1 MTTSTAGDR
10 DTRVTTRRA
19 AFFDVDKTLLPG
31 SSLYLFAR
39 GLYRR
44 GFYDLRDIAAFAF
57 GQLVF
62 RLTGAE
68 GRRGME
74 AAREQALAFIEG
86 RRRDDLVQI
95 GHDIV
100 VEVIGPRIYPG
111 MRRVIDDHHA
121 RGDRTYLVTAAPR
134 ELAEGIATYLGMDGA
149 LGTEAE
155 LVDGTYTGR
164 LLGPVLHGPAK
175 LDAVLR
181 LANEQGFDLRT
192 SSAYSDSVN
201 DRPLLEGVGRP
212 VAVNPDRYLRDLAAE
227 RGWPVQDF
235 RRRRRLWLV
244 WLPAGMAAG
253 AGCGWSG
260 CPPGW
265 PPGSPP
271 WRPRPPAAAWPGA
284 AGRGPTAAGAL
295 ALAWVGGWQ
304 ATLAEHGRDLVL
316 GQAAGGQGA
325 AQAPGRLGR
334 RGPAV
339 AQRAVVVLAL
349 EQAVDEPLGVV
360 PGHVVVD
367 RRLEGRLVHPGL
379 AVLEDVLQVLAQ
391 QAPAEEVVLLA
402 VGAGDDHP
410 EEAALLQRRPELGQV
425 GQVVQERGTLLVVDG
440 LGGRVVLRLE
450 WVEGVG
456 HGHSVDQV
464 DANVSW
470 HGTADAGRAVLDLHR
485 TPLLASS
492 MHLPRARRASGRVR
506 SRIGTRTWYPPQG
519 GTQRG

>member
-86 RRRDDLVQI
+86 KRRDDLVQI

-175 LDAVLR
+175 LDAVVR
-181 LANEQGFDLRT
+181 LANEQGFDLRA

-244 WLPAGMAAG
+244 WLPAGVTTV
-253 AGCGWSG
+253 
-260 CPPGW
+260 
-265 PPGSPP
+265 
-271 WRPRPPAAAWPGA
+271 AAAATGRRLARRGRPGRPGTN
-284 AGRGPTAAGAL
+284 GRGGAS
-295 ALAWVGGWQ
+295 A
-304 ATLAEHGRDLVL
+304 
-316 GQAAGGQGA
+316 
-325 AQAPGRLGR
+325 RLGR
-334 RGPAV
+334 RV
-339 AQRAVVVLAL
+339 
-349 EQAVDEPLGVV
+349 
-360 PGHVVVD
+360 
-367 RRLEGRLVHPGL
+367 
-379 AVLEDVLQVLAQ
+379 
-391 QAPAEEVVLLA
+391 
-402 VGAGDDHP
+402 
-410 EEAALLQRRPELGQV
+410 
-425 GQVVQERGTLLVVDG
+425 
-440 LGGRVVLRLE
+440 
-450 WVEGVG
+450 
-456 HGHSVDQV
+456 
-464 DANVSW
+464 
-470 HGTADAGRAVLDLHR
+470 AGR
-485 TPLLASS
+485 
-492 MHLPRARRASGRVR
+492 PR
-506 SRIGTRTWYPPQG
+506 
-519 GTQRG
+519 

>member
-10 DTRVTTRRA
+10 DTRVTTRQA

-86 RRRDDLVQI
+86 KRRDDLTQI

-175 LDAVLR
+175 LDAVVR
-181 LANEQGFDLRT
+181 LANEQGFDLRA

-212 VAVNPDRYLRDLAAE
+212 VAVNPDRYLRDLAGE

-244 WLPAGMAAG
+244 WLPAGVTTV
-253 AGCGWSG
+253 
-260 CPPGW
+260 
-265 PPGSPP
+265 
-271 WRPRPPAAAWPGA
+271 AAAATGRRLARRGRRGGPGTN
-284 AGRGPTAAGAL
+284 GRGGAS
-295 ALAWVGGWQ
+295 A
-304 ATLAEHGRDLVL
+304 
-316 GQAAGGQGA
+316 
-325 AQAPGRLGR
+325 RLGR
-334 RGPAV
+334 RV
-339 AQRAVVVLAL
+339 
-349 EQAVDEPLGVV
+349 
-360 PGHVVVD
+360 
-367 RRLEGRLVHPGL
+367 
-379 AVLEDVLQVLAQ
+379 
-391 QAPAEEVVLLA
+391 
-402 VGAGDDHP
+402 
-410 EEAALLQRRPELGQV
+410 
-425 GQVVQERGTLLVVDG
+425 
-440 LGGRVVLRLE
+440 
-450 WVEGVG
+450 
-456 HGHSVDQV
+456 
-464 DANVSW
+464 
-470 HGTADAGRAVLDLHR
+470 AGR
-485 TPLLASS
+485 
-492 MHLPRARRASGRVR
+492 PR
-506 SRIGTRTWYPPQG
+506 
-519 GTQRG
+519 

>member
-1 MTTSTAGDR
+1 MTLTRTTGGH
-10 DTRVTTRRA
+10 DTGVTTGRA

-31 SSLYLFAR
+31 SSMYLFAR

-44 GFYDLRDIAAFAF
+44 GFYTVRDIAGFAF

-86 RRRDDLVQI
+86 KRRDDLTQI

-111 MRRVIDDHHA
+111 MRRVIDEHRE
-121 RGDRTYLVTAAPR
+121 RGDLTYLVTAAPR
-134 ELAEGIATYLGMDGA
+134 ELAQGIATYLGMDGA

-181 LANEQGFDLRT
+181 LADEQGFDLRA

-212 VAVNPDRYLRDLAAE
+212 VAVNPDRHLRDLAAE

-253 AGCGWSG
+253 ATT
-260 CPPGW
+260 
-265 PPGSPP
+265 
-271 WRPRPPAAAWPGA
+271 AAAA
-284 AGRGPTAAGAL
+284 VT
-295 ALAWVGGWQ
+295 
-304 ATLAEHGRDLVL
+304 
-316 GQAAGGQGA
+316 
-325 AQAPGRLGR
+325 GR
-334 RGPAV
+334 R
-339 AQRAVVVLAL
+339 L
-349 EQAVDEPLGVV
+349 
-360 PGHVVVD
+360 
-367 RRLEGRLVHPGL
+367 
-379 AVLEDVLQVLAQ
+379 
-391 QAPAEEVVLLA
+391 
-402 VGAGDDHP
+402 
-410 EEAALLQRRPELGQV
+410 
-425 GQVVQERGTLLVVDG
+425 
-440 LGGRVVLRLE
+440 
-450 WVEGVG
+450 
-456 HGHSVDQV
+456 
-464 DANVSW
+464 
-470 HGTADAGRAVLDLHR
+470 
-485 TPLLASS
+485 
-492 MHLPRARRASGRVR
+492 ARRRR
-506 SRIGTRTWYPPQG
+506 R
-519 GTQRG
+519 

>member
-86 RRRDDLVQI
+86 KRRDDLVQI
-95 GHDIV
+95 GHDIL

-175 LDAVLR
+175 LDAVVR
-181 LANEQGFDLRT
+181 LANEQGFDLRA

-244 WLPAGMAAG
+244 WLPAGVTTV
-253 AGCGWSG
+253 
-260 CPPGW
+260 
-265 PPGSPP
+265 
-271 WRPRPPAAAWPGA
+271 AAAATGRRLARRGRPGTN
-284 AGRGPTAAGAL
+284 GRGGAS
-295 ALAWVGGWQ
+295 A
-304 ATLAEHGRDLVL
+304 
-316 GQAAGGQGA
+316 
-325 AQAPGRLGR
+325 RLGR
-334 RGPAV
+334 RV
-339 AQRAVVVLAL
+339 
-349 EQAVDEPLGVV
+349 
-360 PGHVVVD
+360 
-367 RRLEGRLVHPGL
+367 
-379 AVLEDVLQVLAQ
+379 
-391 QAPAEEVVLLA
+391 
-402 VGAGDDHP
+402 
-410 EEAALLQRRPELGQV
+410 
-425 GQVVQERGTLLVVDG
+425 
-440 LGGRVVLRLE
+440 
-450 WVEGVG
+450 
-456 HGHSVDQV
+456 
-464 DANVSW
+464 
-470 HGTADAGRAVLDLHR
+470 AGR
-485 TPLLASS
+485 
-492 MHLPRARRASGRVR
+492 PR
-506 SRIGTRTWYPPQG
+506 
-519 GTQRG
+519 